1 MRRTLVTIS
10 SSLAA
15 ALLLSYAGVASAQ
28 ESNLVAPPPP
38 PPPRPAPAYAPAPA
52 HDPDTGNDHDAVV
65 GHFAV
70 GYFGISN
77 LPVGSAGGGGA
88 GVTEATVVAPVIGAR
103 YWLNQKL
110 GLDAGVGFS
119 DSSNGW
125 GVAVHAGVPLALATS
140 KHMTFELIPE
150 ATVAFAGNSGNVG
163 AASITYSGFRLDVGA
178 RIGGEIQ
185 FGFIGIPQLALQATV
200 GLYLEHDSWGFST
213 AAASGSASSTT
224 FTTSVQGDPWGI
236 FTDNISALYY
246 F

>member
-1 MRRTLVTIS
+1 MRRS
-10 SSLAA
+10 SRSTSHAVA
-15 ALLLSYAGVASAQ
+15 ALTAVGFLSYASVASAQ
-28 ESNLVAPPPP
+28 EKGDNT
-38 PPPRPAPAYAPAPA
+38 
-52 HDPDTGNDHDAVV
+52 PDHEQVV

-77 LPVGSAGGGGA
+77 LPVGSGAPGAGGV
-88 GVTEATVVAPVIGAR
+88 GVTQSTVVAPVIGMR
-103 YWLNQKL
+103 YWFLSKL

-125 GVAVHAGVPLALATS
+125 GVAIHGGLPIALGTS

-150 ATVAFAGNSGNVG
+150 ATVAFAGNSGTVG
-163 AASITYSGFRLDVGA
+163 GQSVTYSGLRLDVGA

-200 GLYLEHDSWGFST
+200 GVYIEHDSWGAST
-213 AAASGSASSTT
+213 NTASGSGSSTL
-224 FTTSVQGDPWGI
+224 FTTSVGSNPWGI
-236 FTDNISALYY
+236 FTDNVAALYY